1 MTPDQAAAFIQSQS
15 QLMASE
21 RETMLAEDRE
31 RISQGLSPANGPE
44 EWANHSK
51 RWEPILGYN
60 AVTMLFQ
67 QSNYY

>member
-1 MTPDQAAAFIQSQS
+1 MTPDQADALIQSQS

-31 RISQGLSPANGPE
+31 RISQGLSPANGPQ
-44 EWANHSK
+44 EWSNHSK
-51 RWEPILGYN
+51 RWEHTLSYN
-60 AVTMLFQ
+60 AVTFLFQ